1 MGAESYFPSTKVV
14 EDRRTDTMVPIPEAN
29 LGLRRLG
36 NAGWNIMPL
45 PKALNQALNG
55 RPMLS
60 LGFGTFVGGSSIS
73 SIYASY
79 YFGDIVGN

>member
-1 MGAESYFPSTKVV
+1 
-14 EDRRTDTMVPIPEAN
+14 
-29 LGLRRLG
+29 
-36 NAGWNIMPL
+36 MPL

-79 YFGDIVGN
+79 YFGDIVGNWFADQLDVNWFF